1 MNYRLMFT
9 LNAIVAA
16 VTGVL
21 FVAAPSF
28 FLTMFGF
35 FDASVATQVVTRF
48 YGGALAVTAV
58 FIWLLSNIPATQ
70 KNTAI
75 TLMVA
80 SAGGFILT
88 LLGMFMYKVIRTN
101 GWILV
106 LAFLLFTVGYAYLV
120 FRVSVKVKG
129 VKK

>member
-1 MNYRLMFT
+1 
-9 LNAIVAA
+9 
-16 VTGVL
+16 
-21 FVAAPSF
+21 
-28 FLTMFGF
+28 
-35 FDASVATQVVTRF
+35 
-48 YGGALAVTAV
+48 
-58 FIWLLSNIPATQ
+58 
-70 KNTAI
+70 
-75 TLMVA
+75 MVA

-88 LLGMFMYKVIRTN
+88 LLGMFMYKVIRTT